1 MLLILGW
8 PCPYTIDS
16 KLTGEAQLVCNS
28 CVISAFP
35 GTVYFRV
42 MPPTIRYSENESKR
56 KQGFA
61 EENPD
66 YHFLLLKISLTG
78 LGAA

>member
-1 MLLILGW
+1 
-8 PCPYTIDS
+8 
-16 KLTGEAQLVCNS
+16 
-28 CVISAFP
+28 
-35 GTVYFRV
+35 